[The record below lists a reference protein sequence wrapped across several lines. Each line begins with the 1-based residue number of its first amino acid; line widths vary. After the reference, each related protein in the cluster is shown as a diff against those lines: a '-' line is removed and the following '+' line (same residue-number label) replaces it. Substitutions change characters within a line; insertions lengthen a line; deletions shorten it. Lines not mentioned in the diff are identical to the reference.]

1 MATQFAFGK
10 IVTDGLVLALDAA
23 DKNSY
28 PGSGTTW
35 TDLSQFN
42 NTGSLINTPTFD
54 TSNGGNFQ
62 FATNDYVI
70 LPENSALNN
79 QTISIE
85 LWFKTNATSQNGMIF
100 EKGQLNAQYNLFQE
114 GSSLFWRQRL
124 TTTAVLNLSITTSTY
139 ISTTKWTHL
148 VATFV
153 SGDIRLYVNGV
164 LANSGTST
172 GTIAT
177 DLNGISIGTWGG
189 FTTRP
194 ADGRGYYFNG
204 SIAVLKAYSKVLSQN
219 EILQNYNAQKS
230 RFNL

>member
-1 MATQFAFGK
+1 MATQYAFGK

-35 TDLSQFN
+35 RDLSQFN
-42 NTGSLINTPTFD
+42 NTGSLINTPTFN
-54 TSNGGNFQ
+54 TSNGGNLQ
-62 FATNDYVI
+62 FATDDYIV
-70 LPENSALNN
+70 LPENLALNN

-85 LWFKTNATSQNGMIF
+85 IWLKTNATSQNGMIF

-114 GSSLFWRQRL
+114 GASLFWRQRI
-124 TTTAVLNLSITTSTY
+124 TTGVVNLSITTATY
-139 ISTTKWTHL
+139 LSTTSWAQL
-148 VATFV
+148 VTTFT
-153 SGDIRLYVNGV
+153 SGDRKIYVNGV
-164 LANSGTST
+164 VAASDTQA
-172 GTIAT
+172 GTIVT

-194 ADGRGYYFNG
+194 ADGRGYFFNG
-204 SIAVLKAYSKVLSQN
+204 SIAILKAYSKVLSQS